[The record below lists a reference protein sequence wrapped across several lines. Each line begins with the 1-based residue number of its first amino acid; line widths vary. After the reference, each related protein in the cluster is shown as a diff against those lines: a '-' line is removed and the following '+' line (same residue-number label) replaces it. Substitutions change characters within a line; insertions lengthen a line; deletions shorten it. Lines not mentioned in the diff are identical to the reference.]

1 MFVFSHLLLIGAGL
15 VLFMFAILKLSA
27 GMQQIFSVRIRQ
39 YIKYLVKKPFSGI
52 GIGALVTT
60 IFQSSSASTVLF
72 VSMVSAGLISF
83 FNSLGLILGAEV
95 GSTVT
100 VQLVA
105 LKFTII
111 SPLFVILG
119 FLIWFFGKDKI
130 KMVGEAVFYFGLLF
144 FGFSLMGEGFVLFKD
159 NPTILGLIREAKN
172 PFFGI
177 LVGLVFTALIHNSAA
192 TVGILVLFAQQGFM
206 DISSAIPIVFGA
218 NIGTTI
224 TAIMASF
231 GAGKNAKRTA
241 FSHFFFKFFGVLILL
256 PFLPLYI
263 SLLQTFIKSTAQQI
277 AIGHFLFSIVTVGIF
292 AFLLKPFSKLM
303 MKIIPGT
310 EKVLPLWPEY
320 LDKRYL
326 YNAPKAFEAV
336 AKELDREI
344 MLAQRNYLEVI
355 KLIPSFNKSAMRS
368 IFYIDLIIDNLQKE
382 IMRYLDGISRLQL
395 SKEESE
401 KLFVYAAMVDDIERI
416 GDHATNIAHLA
427 EYKKRGK
434 VYLSKDAE
442 KEIEEIQDLVAA
454 NIKDARFLILSKPEN
469 KIKVILDREKTIDE
483 LVMQARENHLDRFY
497 KGICLAMAGA
507 IFIDLLINFERI
519 SDHCANI
526 AEYYAQNKS

>member
-1 MFVFSHLLLIGAGL
+1 MFVFSRLLLIGAGL
-15 VLFMFAILKLSA
+15 FLFLFAMLKLSA

-105 LKFTII
+105 LKFTTI
-111 SPLFVILG
+111 SPLFIILG
-119 FLIWFFGKDKI
+119 FLLWFFGKEKPKLI
-130 KMVGEAVFYFGLLF
+130 GEAIFYFGLLF
-144 FGFSLMGEGFVLFKD
+144 FGFSLMGEGFTLFKD
-159 NPTILGLIREAKN
+159 NPAILSLIREAQN

-177 LVGLVFTALIHNSAA
+177 LVGLIFTALIHNSAA
-192 TVGILVLFAQQGFM
+192 TIGILVLFAQQGL
-206 DISSAIPIVFGA
+206 ITIGSALPIVLGA
-218 NIGTTI
+218 NIGTTV
-224 TAIMASF
+224 TAILASL

-263 SLLQTFIKSTAQQI
+263 SLLQSFIKSTAQQI
-277 AIGHFLFSIVTVGIF
+277 AIGHFLLSVIIVGIF
-292 AFLLKPFSKLM
+292 AFLLKPFSSMM
-303 MKIIPGT
+303 MKIIPGA

-326 YNAPKAFEAV
+326 YDSKKAFEAV

-344 MLAQRNYLEVI
+344 MLAQRNYVEVI
-355 KLIPSFNKSAMRS
+355 KLIPNFNKSAMRS

-382 IMRYLDGISRLQL
+382 IMHYLDGISRLQL
-395 SKEESE
+395 SKEETI
-401 KLFVYAAMVDDIERI
+401 KLFVYSAMVDDIERI
-416 GDHATNIAHLA
+416 GDHATNLAHLA
-427 EYKKRGK
+427 EYKKRGR
-434 VYLSKDAE
+434 VYLSKEAE
-442 KEIEEIQDLVAA
+442 KEIEEIQGLVAE
-454 NIKDARFLILSKPEN
+454 NIEDARSLILNKSEH
-469 KIKVILDREKTIDE
+469 KIKAIFDREKVIDE
-483 LVMQARENHLDRFY
+483 LVGQARENHLDRFY
-497 KGICLAMAGA
+497 KGICLAMAGS

-519 SDHCANI
+519 SDHCVNL
-526 AEYYAQNKS
+526 AEYIEQLG